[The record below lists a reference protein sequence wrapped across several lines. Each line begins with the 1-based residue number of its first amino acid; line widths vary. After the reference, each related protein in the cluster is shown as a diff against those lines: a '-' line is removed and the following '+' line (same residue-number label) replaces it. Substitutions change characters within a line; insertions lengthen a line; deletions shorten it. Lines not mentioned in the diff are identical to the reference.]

1 MTTKKD
7 LREPLDLPNSDSTT
21 PVELFQNQTLRPILK
36 LQNDLFVS
44 LFSNYAIRQNSD
56 FNTLSSAKKALM
68 IEQSLQKDNVLKNTF
83 IGMTI
88 GIFTQEEMEIYISDS
103 KVFNKRIITMLI
115 ERLKSQM
122 K

>member
-1 MTTKKD
+1 MTTKIN
-7 LREPLDLPNSDSTT
+7 LRETLNLPNSEATT
-21 PVELFQNQTLRPILK
+21 LTETFQNQTLRPILK
-36 LQNDLFVS
+36 LQNDLYIS
-44 LFSNYAIRQNSD
+44 LFTNNAIRQNSD
-56 FNTLSSAKKALM
+56 FNALSSAKKAVM
-68 IEQSLQKDNVLKNTF
+68 IEQSLQKDNVLKNIF

-88 GIFTQEEMEIYISDS
+88 GMFTVDEMEVYISDS